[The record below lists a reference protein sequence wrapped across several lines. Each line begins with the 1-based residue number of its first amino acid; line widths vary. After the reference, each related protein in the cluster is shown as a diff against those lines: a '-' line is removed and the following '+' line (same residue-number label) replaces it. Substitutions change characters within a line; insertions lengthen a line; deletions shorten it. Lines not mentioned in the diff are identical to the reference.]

1 MRNRE
6 ELVVYLKSILGTA
19 DSLIEELKKKNNYV
33 EVLETIEEQRERII
47 ELLDKESGCTDDM
60 LRVKAL
66 DILITSR
73 ECIREYTHNI
83 LWDKLLLLSDKR
95 KRKQK

>member
-1 MRNRE
+1 MRTKE
-6 ELVVYLKSILGTA
+6 ELVVSLKSILGTA

-33 EVLETIEEQRERII
+33 EILEKLEEQRERII
-47 ELLDKESGCTDDM
+47 ELIEKESGFTDDI

-73 ECIREYTHNI
+73 ECIREHTHNI
-83 LWDKLLLLSDKR
+83 LWDKLLLLSEKG